1 MILNRSIIPSPILTH
16 CHIYINSSP
25 LQTNE
30 SITDANTK
38 YLHLSYHASKLW
50 TRFKESFFIFG
61 LSLLVFATKNQTI
74 NICPQPRP
82 GERPQWIDSI
92 ELIRFCG
99 QEKEKTQIEET
110 YVTIRKLI

>member
-1 MILNRSIIPSPILTH
+1 MKALQMLIQNICTY
-16 CHIYINSSP
+16 HIMHRNLI
-25 LQTNE
+25 
-30 SITDANTK
+30 
-38 YLHLSYHASKLW
+38 W
-50 TRFKESFFIFG
+50 TRFKETFLIFG

-92 ELIRFCG
+92 ELIRSCG